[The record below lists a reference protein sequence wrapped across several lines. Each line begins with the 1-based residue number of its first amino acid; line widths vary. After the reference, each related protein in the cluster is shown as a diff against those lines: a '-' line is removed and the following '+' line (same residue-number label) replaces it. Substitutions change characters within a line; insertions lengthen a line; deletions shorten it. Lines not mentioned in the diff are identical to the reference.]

1 MIKTI
6 LFSVYF
12 FISSIIFV
20 SAQQLKY
27 DETYNTEIKDAYGLL
42 DVPLPPGEWK
52 LFDLEEVGSVS
63 SGDFFVYA
71 SLMPANI
78 SDQERR
84 YNDTLAVNLF
94 GSSSEE
100 TDYRKS
106 YFICQQDWMAGADII
121 KIEKNPDGTFME
133 KCGVNFADPTV
144 NVGQVFGGQ
153 GMSYHYTSC
162 ADSCIELWYNLDSA
176 NYKHDKDNFI
186 ELGNKIFASVE
197 SAIAGDP
204 SSLSFTS
211 DYKN

>member
-20 SAQQLKY
+20 SAQQLNY

-94 GSSSEE
+94 GSSSLCGEAFYIRCE
-100 TDYRKS
+100 NDHEIFKYSRNHKDSKRESVS
-106 YFICQQDWMAGADII
+106 YFIRC
-121 KIEKNPDGTFME
+121 
-133 KCGVNFADPTV
+133 C
-144 NVGQVFGGQ
+144 
-153 GMSYHYTSC
+153 
-162 ADSCIELWYNLDSA
+162 
-176 NYKHDKDNFI
+176 
-186 ELGNKIFASVE
+186 
-197 SAIAGDP
+197 
-204 SSLSFTS
+204 
-211 DYKN
+211 

>member
-20 SAQQLKY
+20 SAQQLNY
-27 DETYNTEIKDAYGLL
+27 DETYDTEIKDAYGLL

-94 GSSSEE
+94 GSYSEE

-106 YFICQQDWMAGADII
+106 YFICQP
-121 KIEKNPDGTFME
+121 K
-133 KCGVNFADPTV
+133 
-144 NVGQVFGGQ
+144 
-153 GMSYHYTSC
+153 
-162 ADSCIELWYNLDSA
+162 
-176 NYKHDKDNFI
+176 
-186 ELGNKIFASVE
+186 
-197 SAIAGDP
+197 
-204 SSLSFTS
+204 SSSNLSFSATACNTS
-211 DYKN
+211 PSL